1 MVRQRHRLIS
11 FLVFLVMLTA
21 MAPAANASPKDDWG
35 GGTTADGLWLS
46 ARTLVA
52 LRSKNSV
59 GSTEPKFKYDWTSYC
74 SKSGPE
80 ASDKD
85 PWCDGAVPAC
95 QRSPEPGPGPAVWVW
110 RRLVET
116 SDGDPVTDAPWDRVG
131 LTCFPDLIPGRA
143 PQLTMGHIL
152 QAFHDTPFST
162 AYASIQP
169 VNLRT
174 LVNLPT
180 YFAATYPTAGYQPG
194 EIDATTILGF
204 RVEIRPTA
212 TSYTYHFG
220 DGTTLGPTE
229 DPGGPYP
236 EGTIR
241 HTYQRTD
248 TYPVRV
254 DTTYSGQFRVNGGQ
268 WIDIPDTVTIQGT
281 TSQLQVLEAVT
292 RLH

>member
-1 MVRQRHRLIS
+1 
-11 FLVFLVMLTA
+11 
-21 MAPAANASPKDDWG
+21 MA
-35 GGTTADGLWLS
+35 
-46 ARTLVA
+46 
-52 LRSKNSV
+52 
-59 GSTEPKFKYDWTSYC
+59 
-74 SKSGPE
+74 
-80 ASDKD
+80 
-85 PWCDGAVPAC
+85 
-95 QRSPEPGPGPAVWVW
+95 
-110 RRLVET
+110 
-116 SDGDPVTDAPWDRVG
+116 
-131 LTCFPDLIPGRA
+131 
-143 PQLTMGHIL
+143 HIL
-152 QAFHDTPFST
+152 HAFHDTPFST

-169 VNLRT
+169 VNLKT

-180 YFAATYPTAGYQPG
+180 FFAAAYPTTGYQPG

-220 DGTTLGPTE
+220 DGTTLGPTK
-229 DPGGPYP
+229 DPGGTYP
-236 EGTIR
+236 DGAIR

-292 RLH
+292 RLQ

>member
-1 MVRQRHRLIS
+1 MARLGHWLALA
-11 FLVFLVMLTA
+11 LVAALAVAASPMALADATA
-21 MAPAANASPKDDWG
+21 DTDPGGARITITSQQLREYAAANLPGVEGPKYEY
-35 GGTTADGLWLS
+35 S
-46 ARTLVA
+46 
-52 LRSKNSV
+52 
-59 GSTEPKFKYDWTSYC
+59 WTSYC
-74 SKSGPE
+74 SKGGPE
-80 ASDKD
+80 SADKD
-85 PWCDGAVPAC
+85 PWCDGAVTAC
-95 QRSPEPGPGPAVWVW
+95 TRINTSGPGPAVFVW
-110 RRLVET
+110 RKLTQEA
-116 SDGDPVTDAPWDRVG
+116 DGTAVTDGAWDRLG
-131 LTCFPDLIPGRA
+131 LTCFPDLVPGRA
-143 PQLTMGHIL
+143 GALTMAHIL

-162 AYASIQP
+162 PYASIQP

-180 YFAATYPTAGYQPG
+180 YFAAAYPTTGYQPG
-194 EIDATTILGF
+194 EVDTTTILGF

-236 EGTIR
+236 DGAIR
-241 HTYQRTD
+241 HTYQRTA

-254 DTTYSGQFRVNGGQ
+254 DTVYSGQFRVNGGQ